1 MNKRINF
8 EDTIFIL
15 NIRIRMVRDL
25 MHLDTDTSLFY
36 SQTMGDLDFINS
48 VMNMLTGKFLE
59 NLSFIDREV
68 EADNILDAEWEF
80 SQLLNEISKTSS
92 PFPITLFPE
101 MPTLISKLRND
112 SEKRKSLIEESYTP
126 SENSKLEPV
135 VSHAEL
141 NGLLGSA

>member
-1 MNKRINF
+1 
-8 EDTIFIL
+8 
-15 NIRIRMVRDL
+15 MVRDL
-25 MHLDTDTSLFY
+25 MHLDTDTSIFY

-48 VMNMLTGKFLE
+48 VMNMLTVKFLE
-59 NLSFIDREV
+59 NLNFIDREV

-92 PFPITLFPE
+92 PFSISLFPE
-101 MPTLISKLRND
+101 MPTLISKLRID
-112 SEKRKSLIEESYTP
+112 SEKRKNLIEESYVP